1 MTIAAQGDP
10 AHGTPAQGDLA
21 AARARH
27 ALGLA
32 FGVVAPSGVRL
43 RDGSFRLDA
52 HEALPSEV
60 VDALDGRLSRRA
72 ADRASDERLLA
83 ESVALVGA
91 EVARNRDLEPADG
104 AIAAL
109 DRLLH
114 VPGLEQ
120 VRRDEADAM
129 LRIVLESAAPR
140 SEAAAARL
148 AALPDQ
154 SQPARP
160 TELVAATR
168 QIRRDAYL
176 LNHQATPGPAG
187 TALPIAQQQLQQ
199 GGRHRA
205 QPGSR
210 HRGVA
215 NARTTTPE
223 VRGSGLVTGIGGRP
237 ALDPNLDERAAL
249 AALQQLGR
257 AELGGMITSR
267 PFIDPQAQLAV
278 LQTTTSDAPQH
289 VRVEVLPTARGQVAE
304 GRLRSGTANDPH
316 VLRISPRL
324 SDDQLAQVWV
334 HQLSQLTHE
343 LHAAN
348 TRRPAGVLSKLRS
361 AFGREKRDRSL
372 NADYASYQFL
382 NSSWQQARNRQ
393 DPQRTAVLE
402 RDLDALATSIRHKG
416 GVSPVL
422 PWAAD
427 AIHVRGASAAGTA
440 AALAVRTEAAALA
453 PYTPAALQLKVDTA
467 VTGLESEVQELQKLA
482 DAKTAS
488 SAAAAEEARDLS
500 AKVVAEGKFKDNGR
514 HERARVLDVEAAG
527 AVRKANRHTEIA
539 GGYEAAVAAAEQA
552 LSSQRD
558 LLAELNAVLADP
570 SRPQAALATLA
581 QNAVEKTTAYQV
593 ASDAALPVKDV
604 LNTGVPD
611 GELPAVPVSEINQ
624 VLAAHGISARL
635 SDGGTP
641 LPVPTAAY
649 RRLVTDE
656 GIEFTVGGNAD
667 SDVSELAQVRFRLKP
682 RDVREN
688 LDRDYDLAE
697 QMTGTIGDG
706 GQSITTT
713 ANHSTGVN
721 FGVSAQP
728 FMAMAPQGS
737 TVHTLSQFAAPRVD
751 VSSGHGL
758 SESSGSTAHEKEG
771 SVDDDRGESLQV
783 GWTGEWEIEV
793 RASATEPWSAPAA
806 FDAGPQLTWVSAAYT
821 VKPATETVTL
831 AELGRA
837 DEVSKDFP
845 RHTVTHID
853 GMTSIRDRLVAGGRE
868 RFGKIDR
875 VAYGQIDGLLTQNVS
890 RLLRQ
895 TSRPGGYGHQIVSA
909 GEAAYHVQLEVEP
922 IWSTAKLSGEASYD
936 LWQERVEVDFN
947 GVSASQNSDTSASV
961 SVGVG
966 GTFKDV
972 GSTTADVGPSVSAGR
987 NVSRQGG
994 LSVSAT
1000 SITPVVHRNQ
1010 GPTQGVVVG
1019 FRVRATLRDLGNP
1032 KADPVVIT
1040 DFCDARLRVPEND
1053 LLRAGGR
1060 VDKNA
1065 VLLKPDGTVRLDQ
1078 HNRVLLRGD
1087 PEPPT
1092 EEQTLPPI
1100 IGNGAE
1106 KLHGAGQALVQNVT
1120 GDRVAL
1126 EQTLRKLSRD
1136 GLVPPLDHNLQPV
1149 FDDLPEDRRLRSGQ
1163 LINYD
1168 RVIQTIASERLEAG
1182 YNQAA
1187 QSGIPMVLI
1196 DQRTGHE
1203 PRYRTFR
1210 VAVRQDFDDVT
1221 GEGTSTTDNVVR
1233 LGIASDANS
1242 RSGGRSKGVP
1252 LSLGAS
1258 VSDGPGAGVRGWAG
1272 RLGVKLSR
1280 SAVGRSFSWSAGR
1293 RVNRVSLTETTAPVD
1308 ILRVG
1313 HDIVVTEVTPNGDTD
1328 PLVSA
1333 PGSARIFVDSAL
1345 SRAGEPVRGPQPKA
1359 PSMAAVKQS
1368 MPVHVDAGNP
1378 VDRITSA
1385 VDGIELG
1392 SNTYLELHAML
1403 GPDSLVAHKEWMNGE
1418 YRLPLTIVPPAGN
1431 PVDAVRQSTILP
1443 RGYSVVVRGEAVD
1456 RAFVAVTQQN
1466 SGDINLTMKDTGFT
1480 SGRSSSGGVGVDG
1493 GGGPVQADA
1502 SSFAGS
1508 LNAGRTGGTA
1518 QSTSNSQTM
1527 GEEGLLINVGT
1538 HHQFLDRYKLSAD
1551 VIDADGNVV
1560 QSVPLQDAKVQ
1571 TTTPER
1577 RALRLYGRGELD
1589 LPLEVVTDAAERYLG
1604 GQLKISPRDASAFV
1618 RRYKKEKAGITTGLA
1633 AEHTDERLAE
1643 RLLAQ
1648 SKESQATPAAPVQ
1661 RIDDVIVEIE
1671 QAADQPRVMS
1681 LPPQYDVGLA
1691 SAQIEDI
1698 SPIGQ
1703 PGGHVDLLTPALQQ
1717 VEELAP
1723 GLMATNP
1730 MLRTALAIDLGTDGW
1745 QGHLGDMYGVRGF
1758 VTEVEV
1764 PVPGQ
1769 PQPDLIVVQVKAQY
1783 DGPPMVDGTPD
1794 IPDVDAIG
1802 LKQNYDY
1809 VGQDQ
1814 SVSHTTTYAAGAE
1827 LKGSTDTSL
1836 SGGVGTD
1843 RSRNVTAKHGT
1854 QKTHIDRTGHFKQA
1868 EVQRDAAF
1876 DIQVSRVRNAGAATM
1891 AGVRWRL
1898 NRTLPAEQTTH
1909 ATPARVNARM
1919 TQLVPRELLKEA
1931 TPNVPAQPV
1940 LPDHRSFRIPEGA
1953 SAEAMVPYGPGEP
1966 ATDQLHAQVR
1976 GYLAAHKDVGE
1987 AAMREYDVAL
1997 AGELSPTSLR
2007 SALKRLTSDEG
2018 LELTAIAGRGNSG
2031 TKFVVVVKA
2040 RPVGWTLQD
2049 TPIPGGQ
2056 SGQVWRD
2063 MESNGITTT
2072 GNRLMPVTAT
2082 GGASG
2087 GPVNVGGSV
2096 GEQLKEQSSDSQ
2108 GTRLETSRFH
2118 EGALG
2123 TVEAPMVYSVTVHE
2137 VSDRGNNS
2145 LKVKHSERLPE
2156 TSKAVY
2162 YLKMLQHE
2170 YLDGLRQL
2178 ESGRRAAPPLEAAA
2192 PKAAK
2197 PELRATEYVIDA
2209 AGNRTHHPYQPMV
2222 AALSKAVNE
2231 KRTVSLRVEEADG
2244 VRQYEAFK
2252 DGTMTEIGDDSGYA
2266 EAFAELHP
2274 SVALMCEGRVPLR
2287 ELYNATPR
2295 SESFNA
2301 KVASELV
2308 EKGVPLSMLKGL
2320 DHSATVRQLPAAS
2333 GQGERQPTGGAAS
2346 ARTITSHGPS
2356 LAGS

>member
-10 AHGTPAQGDLA
+10 ARGDLA
-21 AARARH
+21 AARARE
-27 ALGLA
+27 ALGIA
-32 FGVVAPSGVRL
+32 FGVIAPSGVRL

-52 HEALPSEV
+52 AETLPAGV
-60 VDALDGRLSRRA
+60 VDDLDKRLNRRA

-91 EVARNRDLEPADG
+91 EVARNRELDPADG

-114 VPGLEQ
+114 VPGLQ
-120 VRRDEADAM
+120 QARRDEAGAM
-129 LRIVLESAAPR
+129 LRIVLESAAPY
-140 SEAAAARL
+140 SETAAARL
-148 AALPDQ
+148 AALPGR
-154 SQPARP
+154 SQPAMP
-160 TELVAATR
+160 TELVAAAQ
-168 QIRRDAYL
+168 QIRRDTHL
-176 LNHQATPGPAG
+176 LNHQARTQPPPTG
-187 TALPIAQQQLQQ
+187 TTLAIAPPQPQTGQ
-199 GGRHRA
+199 HRS
-205 QPGSR
+205 QPGAR
-210 HRGVA
+210 HQRPA
-215 NARTTTPE
+215 NARTATPE

-237 ALDPNLDERAAL
+237 ALDPDLDERTAL
-249 AALQQLGR
+249 AALRQLGR
-257 AELGGMITSR
+257 AELGGFITSR
-267 PFIDPQAQLAV
+267 PAIDPQAQLAV
-278 LQTTTSDAPQH
+278 LQTATSDAPQH
-289 VRVEVLPTARGQVAE
+289 VRVEILPTSRGLVAE

-324 SDDQLAQVWV
+324 ADDQLAQVWV
-334 HQLSQLTHE
+334 HQLNQLTHE
-343 LHAAN
+343 LNPAN
-348 TRRPAGVLSKLRS
+348 SQRPAGVLGKLRS
-361 AFGREKRDRSL
+361 AFGRDKRDRTL

-382 NSSWQQARNRQ
+382 NSSWQQARNQQ

-402 RDLDALATSIRHKG
+402 RDLDALATSIRQKG
-416 GVSPVL
+416 GVAPTL

-427 AIHVRGASAAGTA
+427 AIHVRGAAAAGTA
-440 AALAVRTEAAALA
+440 AALAVRAEAAELA
-453 PYTPAALQLKVDTA
+453 PYTPAALRLKVADA

-482 DAKTAS
+482 GAKTAS
-488 SAAAAEEARDLS
+488 SAAAAEEAKELS
-500 AKVVAEGKFKDNGR
+500 GKAVAEGKLQDKGAT
-514 HERARVLDVEAAG
+514 ERARVLDVEAAG
-527 AVRKANRHTEIA
+527 AARKANRHTEIA
-539 GGYEAAVAAAEQA
+539 AGYNQAVATAEQA
-552 LSSQRD
+552 LTSQRD
-558 LLAELNAVLADP
+558 LLAELDAVLADP
-570 SRPQAALATLA
+570 NRPQAALVTLA
-581 QNAVEKTTAYQV
+581 QTAAEKTSAYQV
-593 ASDAALPVKDV
+593 ASDSALPVKAV
-604 LNTGVPD
+604 LHTGVPA
-611 GELPAVPVSEINQ
+611 GELPAVPVGEINQ

-635 SDGGTP
+635 GEGSGP
-641 LPVPTAAY
+641 LPVPPAAY
-649 RRLVTDE
+649 RRLVTAE
-656 GIEFTVGGNAD
+656 GIEFTVGGNPN
-667 SDVSELAQVRFRLKP
+667 SDVNELAQVRFRLKAQ
-682 RDVREN
+682 DVREN

-697 QMTGTIGDG
+697 QMSGTIGDG
-706 GQSITTT
+706 GQGVSTT
-713 ANHSTGVN
+713 AAHSTGVS

-728 FMAMAPQGS
+728 FMAMAPPGS

-751 VSSGHGL
+751 VSSGQGL
-758 SESSGSTAHEKEG
+758 SESSGSSSHEKEG

-783 GWTGEWEIEV
+783 GWTGQWEIEV

-821 VKPATETVTL
+821 VKPATETVSL
-831 AELGRA
+831 AQLGRA
-837 DEVSKDFP
+837 NEVTGAFP
-845 RHTVTHID
+845 RHTVTNID
-853 GMTSIRDRLVAGGRE
+853 GMSSIRDRLVAGGRE

-875 VAYGQIDGLLTQNVS
+875 VAYGQIDGLLTQDIS

-895 TSRPGGYGHQIVSA
+895 TSRPGGYGRQIVSA
-909 GEAAYHVQLEVEP
+909 GEAVYHVQLEVEP
-922 IWSTAKLSGEASYD
+922 IWSTARLSGEASYD
-936 LWQERVEVDFN
+936 LWQEKVGVDFN
-947 GVSASQNSDTSASV
+947 GVSASQNSNTSASV

-966 GTFKDV
+966 GTFKDI
-972 GSTTADVGPSVSAGR
+972 GSTTADLGPSVSAGR

-1000 SITPVVHRNQ
+1000 SITPVVHRNH

-1019 FRVRATLRDLGNP
+1019 FRVRATLRDLTKP
-1032 KADPVVIT
+1032 KADPVVIN
-1040 DFCDARLRVPEND
+1040 DFVDARLRVPEND
-1053 LLRAGGR
+1053 LLRAGAK
-1060 VDKNA
+1060 VDKFA
-1065 VLLKPDGTVRLDQ
+1065 VLRNPDDTVRLDQ
-1078 HNRVLLRGD
+1078 HKRALLRGD

-1092 EEQTLPPI
+1092 GKQTLPPV
-1100 IGNGAE
+1100 IGPGAE
-1106 KLHGAGQALVQNVT
+1106 QMRGAGQALVQNFT
-1120 GDRVAL
+1120 GDRDAL
-1126 EQTLRKLSRD
+1126 EQTLRNLSRD
-1136 GLVPPLDHNLQPV
+1136 GLVPPLDDNLQPV
-1149 FDDLPEDRRLRSGQ
+1149 FADLPEDRRLRSGQ

-1168 RVIQTIASERLEAG
+1168 RVIQTIGSDRLEAG
-1182 YNQAA
+1182 YNQAS

-1196 DQRTGHE
+1196 DQRTGHA

-1210 VAVRQDFDDVT
+1210 VAVRQDFNDVT

-1242 RSGGRSKGVP
+1242 RSGGRSKGMPV
-1252 LSLGAS
+1252 SAGAG
-1258 VSDGPGAGVRGWAG
+1258 VSNGPAEGVRGWAG

-1313 HDIVVTEVTPNGDTD
+1313 HQIVVTEVTPKGDTA
-1328 PLVSA
+1328 PLATA
-1333 PGSARIFVDSAL
+1333 PGSARILVDSAL
-1345 SRAGEPVRGPQPKA
+1345 SRAEEPVRSAQPKA

-1385 VDGIELG
+1385 VDAIELG
-1392 SNTYLELHAML
+1392 SNTYQELHAML

-1431 PVDAVRQSTILP
+1431 PVDAVRQGTMLP
-1443 RGYSVVVRGEAVD
+1443 RGYSVVVRGEATD

-1480 SGRSSSGGVGVDG
+1480 SGRSSSGGVGLDG
-1493 GGGPVQADA
+1493 GGGPVQADG

-1508 LNAGRTGGTA
+1508 LSAGRTGGTS

-1538 HHQFLDRYKLSAD
+1538 HHQFVDRYKLVAD
-1551 VIDADGNVV
+1551 VVDADGNVV

-1571 TTTPER
+1571 TTMPER
-1577 RALRLYGRGELD
+1577 RALRLYGRRELD
-1589 LPLEVVTDAAERYLG
+1589 LPLEVVTDAAERYLA
-1604 GQLKISPRDASAFV
+1604 GQLKISPRDAGAFV
-1618 RRYKKEKAGITTGLA
+1618 RRYKQEKAGVTTGLA
-1633 AEHTDERLAE
+1633 AEHTDERLAA
-1643 RLLAQ
+1643 RLLGQTRDVQ
-1648 SKESQATPAAPVQ
+1648 STPAAPPDQ
-1661 RIDDVIVEIE
+1661 RIDEVLVEVE
-1671 QAADQPRVMS
+1671 QEAEQPRAMS
-1681 LPPQYDVGLA
+1681 LPPQYDIGLA

-1703 PGGHVDLLTPALQQ
+1703 PGGHVDLLTPALRQ

-1730 MLRTALAIDLGTDGW
+1730 MLRAALAIDLGTDGW

-1769 PQPDLIVVQVKAQY
+1769 PQPDLVVVQVKAQY
-1783 DGPPMVDGTPD
+1783 AGPPMVDGTPD
-1794 IPDVDAIG
+1794 VPEVDAIG

-1809 VGQDQ
+1809 LGQDQ
-1814 SVSHTTTYAAGAE
+1814 SVSHSTTYSAGAE
-1827 LKGSTDTSL
+1827 VKGSADTSL
-1836 SGGVGTD
+1836 SGGAGTERD
-1843 RSRNVTAKHGT
+1843 RTVAAKRGT

-1868 EVQRDAAF
+1868 ETYRDAVF
-1876 DIQVSRVRNAGAATM
+1876 DIQVSRVRSAGAATM

-1898 NRTLPAEQTTH
+1898 NKTLPAEQTTH
-1909 ATPARVNARM
+1909 ATPVRVGARM
-1919 TQLVPRELLKEA
+1919 TLMVPRELLKEA
-1931 TPNVPAQPV
+1931 TPDAPAQQASQ
-1940 LPDHRSFRIPEGA
+1940 PDHRSFQVPEGA
-1953 SAEAMVPYGPGEP
+1953 TAEAMVPHGLGEP
-1966 ATDQLHAQVR
+1966 ETDQLHAQIR
-1976 GYLAAHKDVGE
+1976 GYLVAHKDLGE
-1987 AAMREYDVAL
+1987 AAMREHDVAL
-1997 AGELSPTSLR
+1997 ATQLSPTSLR
-2007 SALKRLTSDEG
+2007 AALKRLTSEEG

-2040 RPVGWTLQD
+2040 RPVGWTIQD
-2049 TPIPGGQ
+2049 DPIPGGQ
-2056 SGQVWRD
+2056 AGQVWRD

-2072 GNRLMPVTAT
+2072 GNKLTPGTAS

-2096 GEQLKEQSSDSQ
+2096 SEQLKETSSDSQ
-2108 GTRLETSRFH
+2108 GTRLETSRFQ
-2118 EGALG
+2118 EGTLG

-2137 VSDRGNNS
+2137 VADTGKSAP
-2145 LKVKHSERLPE
+2145 KVKHSKHLPE

-2178 ESGRRAAPPLEAAA
+2178 ESGRQAAPPLEAAS
-2192 PKAAK
+2192 PRLGK
-2197 PELRATEYVIDA
+2197 PELRASEYRVDA
-2209 AGNRTHHPYQPMV
+2209 AGNRVHQPYQPMV

-2231 KRTVSLRVEEADG
+2231 KRTVNLTIEEAG
-2244 VRQYEAFK
+2244 GERNYQAFA
-2252 DGTMTEIGDDSGYA
+2252 DGTMTEIGDNSGYA
-2266 EAFAELHP
+2266 EAFAQLHP
-2274 SVALMCEGRVPLR
+2274 RVALMCEGRVPLR

-2308 EKGVPLSMLKGL
+2308 DKGVPLAMLKGL

-2333 GQGERQPTGGAAS
+2333 GQGERQQIGGATS
-2346 ARTITSHGPS
+2346 ARTISGHGPS

>member
-1 MTIAAQGDP
+1 MSIAAQGDP
-10 AHGTPAQGDLA
+10 ARGDLA
-21 AARARH
+21 DARARE
-27 ALGLA
+27 ALGIA
-32 FGVVAPSGVRL
+32 FGVIAPSGVRL

-52 HEALPSEV
+52 GEALPADV
-60 VDALDGRLSRRA
+60 VNALDKRLSRRA

-91 EVARNRDLEPADG
+91 EVARNRELDPADG

-114 VPGLEQ
+114 VPGLQ
-120 VRRDEADAM
+120 QARRDEGDAM
-129 LRIVLESAAPR
+129 LRIVLESAAPY
-140 SEAAAARL
+140 SETAAARL
-148 AALPDQ
+148 AALPDR
-154 SQPARP
+154 SQPTRP
-160 TELVAATR
+160 TELVAAAR
-168 QIRRDAYL
+168 QIHRDIYVL
-176 LNHQATPGPAG
+176 DHQAPAQAPTG
-187 TALPIAQQQLQQ
+187 TSLAIAPQQQS
-199 GGRHRA
+199 GRHRS
-205 QPGSR
+205 QPGAR
-210 HRGVA
+210 HRRA
-215 NARTTTPE
+215 QNARTATPE

-237 ALDPNLDERAAL
+237 ALDPNLDERTAL

-257 AELGGMITSR
+257 TELGGFIASR
-267 PFIDPQAQLAV
+267 PTIDPHAQLAV

-289 VRVEVLPTARGQVAE
+289 VRVEVLPTSRGLVAE

-316 VLRISPRL
+316 LLRISPRL
-324 SDDQLAQVWV
+324 ADDQLAQVWV

-343 LHAAN
+343 LHPAN
-348 TRRPAGVLSKLRS
+348 TQRPAGVMSKLRS
-361 AFGREKRDRSL
+361 AFGRDKRDRTL

-393 DPQRTAVLE
+393 DPLRTAVLE
-402 RDLDALATSIRHKG
+402 RDLAALATSIRQKG
-416 GVSPVL
+416 GTEPTL

-427 AIHVRGASAAGTA
+427 AIHVRGAAAAGTA
-440 AALAVRTEAAALA
+440 AALAVQAEAAELA
-453 PYTPAALQLKVDTA
+453 PYTPAALRLKVADA
-467 VTGLESEVQELQKLA
+467 VTGLESEVKALQKLA
-482 DAKTAS
+482 DAKTGSA
-488 SAAAAEEARDLS
+488 AAAAEEARKLA
-500 AKVVAEGKFKDNGR
+500 AKAVAEGKFKDQGR
-514 HERARVLDVEAAG
+514 PERVRVLEVEAAG
-527 AVRKANRHTEIA
+527 EVRKANRHTEIA
-539 GGYEAAVAAAEQA
+539 GGYNNAVAAADQA
-552 LSSQRD
+552 LASHRD
-558 LLAELNAVLADP
+558 LLAELDAVLADP
-570 SRPQAALATLA
+570 SRPQAALAALA
-581 QNAVEKTTAYQV
+581 QNAAEKTSAYQL
-593 ASDAALPVKDV
+593 ASDAALPVKNV
-604 LNTGVPD
+604 LHTGVPA
-611 GELPAVPVSEINQ
+611 GELPAVPVGEINQ

-635 SDGGTP
+635 GEGSGP
-641 LPVPTAAY
+641 LPVPPAAY
-649 RRLVTDE
+649 RRLVTEE
-656 GIEFTVGGNAD
+656 GIEFTVGGSPN
-667 SDVSELAQVRFRLKP
+667 SDVTELAQVRFRLKAL
-682 RDVREN
+682 DVREN

-697 QMTGTIGDG
+697 QMSGTIGDG
-706 GQSITTT
+706 GQSVSTT
-713 ANHSTGVN
+713 AAHSTGVN

-728 FMAMAPQGS
+728 FMAMAPPGS

-758 SESSGSTAHEKEG
+758 SESSGSSSHEKEG

-783 GWTGEWEIEV
+783 GWTGQWEIEV
-793 RASATEPWSAPAA
+793 RASATEPWSTPAA

-821 VKPATETVTL
+821 VKPAAETVTL
-831 AELGRA
+831 AKLGRA
-837 DEVSKDFP
+837 SELSDTFP

-853 GMTSIRDRLVAGGRE
+853 RMSSIRDRLVAGGRE

-875 VAYGQIDGLLTQNVS
+875 VAYGEIDGLLTQDVS

-895 TSRPGGYGHQIVSA
+895 TSRPGGYGRQIVSA
-909 GEAAYHVQLEVEP
+909 GEAVYHLQLEVEP
-922 IWSTAKLSGEASYD
+922 IWSTARLSGEASYD
-936 LWQERVEVDFN
+936 LWQEKVGVDFN
-947 GVSASQNSDTSASV
+947 GVSASQNSNTSASA

-1019 FRVRATLRDLGNP
+1019 FRVRATLRSLSDP
-1032 KADPVVIT
+1032 KAKPVVIT

-1053 LLRAGGR
+1053 LLRAGAA
-1060 VDKNA
+1060 VDENA
-1065 VLLKPDGTVRLDQ
+1065 VLRNPDDTVRLDQ
-1078 HNRVLLRGD
+1078 HKRALLRGD

-1092 EEQTLPPI
+1092 GDQTLPPV
-1100 IGNGAE
+1100 IGPGAE
-1106 KLHGAGQALVQNVT
+1106 QMHGAGQALVQNLT
-1120 GDRVAL
+1120 GDRDAL
-1126 EQTLRKLSRD
+1126 EQTLRSLSRE
-1136 GLVPPLDHNLQPV
+1136 GLVPPLDDNLQPV
-1149 FDDLPEDRRLRSGQ
+1149 FANLPEDRRLRSGQ

-1168 RVIQTIASERLEAG
+1168 RVIQTIGSDRLEAG
-1182 YNQAA
+1182 YNQAS

-1196 DQRTGHE
+1196 DQRTGHA

-1210 VAVRQDFDDVT
+1210 VAVQQDFDDVH

-1242 RSGGRSKGVP
+1242 RSGGRSKGMPV
-1252 LSLGAS
+1252 SAGAG
-1258 VSDGPGAGVRGWAG
+1258 VSDGPAAGARGWAG

-1280 SAVGRSFSWSAGR
+1280 SAMGRSFSWSAGR

-1313 HDIVVTEVTPNGDTD
+1313 HQIVVTEITPKGDTD
-1328 PLVSA
+1328 PLATA

-1345 SRAGEPVRGPQPKA
+1345 SRAEEPVRGTQPKA

-1378 VDRITSA
+1378 VDRIISA
-1385 VDGIELG
+1385 VDAIELG

-1431 PVDAVRQSTILP
+1431 PVDAIRQGTMLP

-1456 RAFVAVTQQN
+1456 RAFVAITQQN

-1480 SGRSSSGGVGVDG
+1480 SGRSSSGGVGLDG
-1493 GGGPVQADA
+1493 GGGPVQADG

-1508 LNAGRTGGTA
+1508 LSAGRTGGTS

-1538 HHQFLDRYKLSAD
+1538 HHQFIDRYKLVAD

-1589 LPLEVVTDAAERYLG
+1589 LPLEVVSDAAERYLG
-1604 GQLKISPRDASAFV
+1604 GQLKISARDAGAFV
-1618 RRYKKEKAGITTGLA
+1618 RRYKQEKAGVTTGLA
-1633 AEHTDERLAE
+1633 AEHTDERLAT
-1643 RLLAQ
+1643 RLLEQA
-1648 SKESQATPAAPVQ
+1648 KESQATPAVPAP
-1661 RIDDVIVEIE
+1661 RLDDVVVGIE
-1671 QAADQPRVMS
+1671 QLADQPRAMS

-1703 PGGHVDLLTPALQQ
+1703 PGGHVDLLTPALRQ

-1723 GLMATNP
+1723 GVLATNP
-1730 MLRTALAIDLGTDGW
+1730 MLRAALAIDLGTDGW
-1745 QGHLGDMYGVRGF
+1745 QGHLGDMYGLRGF

-1769 PQPDLIVVQVKAQY
+1769 PQPDLVVVQIKAQY
-1783 DGPPMVDGTPD
+1783 AGPPMVDGTPD
-1794 IPDVDAIG
+1794 VPEVDAIG

-1809 VGQDQ
+1809 LGQDQ
-1814 SVSHTTTYAAGAE
+1814 SVSHSTTYSAGAE

-1836 SGGVGTD
+1836 SGGVGTE
-1843 RSRNVTAKHGT
+1843 RGRTVAAKRGT

-1868 EVQRDAAF
+1868 EVQRDAVF

-1898 NRTLPAEQTTH
+1898 NKTLPAEQTTH
-1909 ATPARVNARM
+1909 ATPVRVGARM
-1919 TQLVPRELLKEA
+1919 TQMVPRELLKEV
-1931 TPNVPAQPV
+1931 TPGAPAQQAPQ
-1940 LPDHRSFRIPEGA
+1940 PDHRSFQVPEGA
-1953 SAEAMVPYGPGEP
+1953 TAEAMVPYGPGEP
-1966 ATDQLHAQVR
+1966 ETDQLHAQIR
-1976 GYLAAHKDVGE
+1976 GYLVAHKGLGE
-1987 AAMREYDVAL
+1987 AAMREHDVAL

-2007 SALKRLTSDEG
+2007 AALKRLTSEEG

-2040 RPVGWTLQD
+2040 RPVGWTVQD

-2056 SGQVWRD
+2056 AGQVWRD

-2072 GNRLMPVTAT
+2072 GNRLTPGTAS

-2096 GEQLKEQSSDSQ
+2096 SEQLKESSSDSQ

-2118 EGALG
+2118 EGTLG

-2137 VSDRGNNS
+2137 VSDTGKS
-2145 LKVKHSERLPE
+2145 APKVKHSEHLPE

-2178 ESGRRAAPPLEAAA
+2178 ESGRQAAPPLEAAA
-2192 PKAAK
+2192 PKAGKA
-2197 PELRATEYVIDA
+2197 ELRAAEYRIDA
-2209 AGNRTHHPYQPMV
+2209 SGNRVHEPYRPMV

-2231 KRTVSLRVEEADG
+2231 KRTVNLTIEEAG
-2244 VRQYEAFK
+2244 GERNYQAFA
-2252 DGTMTEIGDDSGYA
+2252 DGTMTEIGDNSGYA
-2266 EAFAELHP
+2266 EAFAQLHP
-2274 SVALMCEGRVPLR
+2274 RVALMCEGRVPLR

-2308 EKGVPLSMLKGL
+2308 DKGVPLAMLKGL

-2333 GQGERQPTGGAAS
+2333 GQGERQQIGGATS
-2346 ARTITSHGPS
+2346 ARTITGHGPS